1 MAAELQEQTE
11 ECFHCGL
18 PCPPQ
23 GKWRLE
29 ALGAQ
34 RSFCCPGCYE
44 VARAILSG
52 GLSEYYT
59 LRTERGS
66 GAQGAVPE
74 FLKKADLYDHPAVQE
89 GIVSAGAD
97 GDKEVSLLLEGIRC
111 AACVWLNER
120 HIADLPGVKSVKI
133 NYTTQRA
140 YVRWDDNRTHLSDIL
155 KAVGEIGY
163 VAHPYQPGAVQG
175 VFDRQRR
182 DLLHRFVIA
191 ASFGMQVMMLALAL
205 YLGPSWGMSH
215 GLYLIF
221 EWLSAALATPI
232 VTYAA
237 LPFFRGAWRDLKQG
251 RTGMDLPVA
260 LGIVIAYTVSLFD
273 LVRGRGSVYFDSVSM
288 FAAFLLL
295 SRLFEDM
302 ARARTARSA
311 QLLTHALP
319 QDAVR
324 LDAKNRE
331 ERVPVSLLTVGDR
344 LLIRSGER
352 IPADGLV
359 SDGASSVDESILTGE
374 ARPVPKS
381 VGESVIAGSVNME
394 SALVVLVQR
403 VGRETVLSTI
413 EGLLERAQRDK
424 PRLTA
429 LAERTS
435 AWFVGILLL
444 LAIATASTWA
454 FLNPAHVI
462 PATLAVLVIACPC
475 ALSLAIP
482 TALTAATGALMRR
495 GLVVTRSSALELLAR
510 AQVVVFDKT
519 GTLTEGRL
527 SLARVIPRAELAKP
541 ELLAL
546 ACALECR
553 SEHPIARAFLEAQTA
568 APVPADKTAQAVQA
582 FPGEG
587 LEGLVGGRRYRLG
600 TRRFTQALNDPVAIE
615 AEATEV
621 WLSDDD
627 GPLGV
632 FVFNDQ
638 LRPGALALLD
648 RLRRQGRRIALLSG
662 DRAATVDVWAR
673 KLGID
678 EAHGDLLPEDKL
690 SWIRKLSASGIVA
703 MIGDG
708 VNDAAALAA
717 APVAIAVGRR
727 NVLAAASADL
737 ILLSGLTG
745 LAESFRL
752 VHRMRWVVRENLAW
766 AILYNAVSLPAAAL
780 GLVPPWLAA
789 LGMSGSSLLVV
800 LNALRLLVSGQGSQE

>member
-1 MAAELQEQTE
+1 MAAEWQERAP

-18 PCPPQ
+18 PCPPED
-23 GKWRLE
+23 KWRLE
-29 ALGAQ
+29 ALGIE

-44 VARAILSG
+44 VARAILSS

-89 GIVSAGAD
+89 GIVTEGSD

-120 HIADLPGVKSVKI
+120 HIADLPGVRSVKI

-140 YVRWDDNRTHLSDIL
+140 YVRWDDTRIHLSDIL

-163 VAHPYQPGAVQG
+163 IAHPYQPGAVQA

-191 ASFGMQVMMLALAL
+191 GSFGMQVMTLALAL
-205 YLGPSWGMSH
+205 YLGPSWGMSR
-215 GLYLIF
+215 GLFLIF
-221 EWLSAALATPI
+221 EWLSAGLATPI

-237 LPFFRGAWRDLKQG
+237 IPFFRGAWRDLKQG
-251 RTGMDLPVA
+251 RTGMDLPIA
-260 LGIVIAYTVSLFD
+260 LGIGIAFTASMFD
-273 LVRGRGSVYFDSVSM
+273 LIRGQGNIYFDSVSM
-288 FAAFLLL
+288 FTTFLLL

-324 LDAKNRE
+324 LDTEGSE
-331 ERVPVSLLTVGDR
+331 ERVPVSLLAVGDR

-352 IPADGLV
+352 IPADGV
-359 SDGASSVDESILTGE
+359 ISDGASSVDESILTGE
-374 ARPVPKS
+374 ARPIPKR

-435 AWFVGILLL
+435 AWFVGVLLL
-444 LAIATASTWA
+444 LAIATATTWA
-454 FLNPAHVI
+454 FVNPAHII

-510 AQVVVFDKT
+510 ARVVVFDKT
-519 GTLTEGRL
+519 GTLTEGHL
-527 SLARVIPRAELAKP
+527 SLVRIVPRADRTEG

-546 ACALECR
+546 ACALEQR
-553 SEHPIARAFLEAQTA
+553 SEHPIAHALLAAQAA
-568 APVPADKTAQAVQA
+568 APATDTKADAVLA
-582 FPGEG
+582 LPGEG
-587 LEGLVGGRRYRLG
+587 LEGLVAGHRYRLG
-600 TRRFTQALNDPVAIE
+600 TRRFTEALSDPLQIE

-621 WLSDDD
+621 WIADEH

-632 FVFNDQ
+632 FVFNDR
-638 LRPGALALLD
+638 LRPGVQALLQ
-648 RLRRQGRRIALLSG
+648 RLRHQGRRIAVLSG
-662 DRAATVDVWAR
+662 DRAATVDSLAQT
-673 KLGID
+673 LGID
-678 EAHGDLLPEDKL
+678 EAYGDLLPEDKL
-690 SWIRKLSASGIVA
+690 AWIRKLSASGVVA
-703 MIGDG
+703 MVGDG

-800 LNALRLLVSGQGSQE
+800 LNALRLLVSGPGSQE

>member
-1 MAAELQEQTE
+1 MAAERQRRAQ

-18 PCPPQ
+18 PCPPEDQ
-23 GKWRLE
+23 WRLE
-29 ALGAQ
+29 ALGSE
-34 RSFCCPGCYE
+34 RSFCCPGCHE
-44 VARAILSG
+44 VARTILSS

-66 GAQGAVPE
+66 AAQDAVPE
-74 FLKKADLYDHPAVQE
+74 FLKKANLYDHPAVQE
-89 GIVSAGAD
+89 GIVNAGAD

-120 HIADLPGVKSVKI
+120 HIADLRGVKSVKI

-140 YVRWDDNRTHLSDIL
+140 YVCWDDARIHLSDIL
-155 KAVGEIGY
+155 KAIGEIGY
-163 VAHPYQPGAVQG
+163 IAHPYQPGAVQG

-191 ASFGMQVMMLALAL
+191 GAFGMQVMTLALAL

-215 GLYLIF
+215 GLFLIF

-237 LPFFRGAWRDLKQG
+237 VPFFRGALRDLKQG

-260 LGIVIAYTVSLFD
+260 LGIAIAFTASVFD
-273 LVRGRGSVYFDSVSM
+273 LIRGHGNVYFDSVSM
-288 FAAFLLL
+288 FTTFLLL

-319 QDAVR
+319 QEAVR
-324 LDAKNRE
+324 LGSDGSE
-331 ERVPVSLLTVGDR
+331 EPIPVSLLAVGDL

-352 IPADGLV
+352 IPADGVV

-374 ARPVPKS
+374 ARPVPKR

-435 AWFVGILLL
+435 AWFVGILLM
-444 LAIATASTWA
+444 LAIATAATWA
-454 FLNPAHVI
+454 FVNPNHII

-495 GLVVTRSSALELLAR
+495 GLVVTRGSALELLAR
-510 AQVVVFDKT
+510 AETVVFDKT

-527 SLARVIPRAELAKP
+527 SLVRIVPRADLAEG

-546 ACALECR
+546 ACALERR
-553 SEHPIARAFLEAQTA
+553 SEHPIAHALLDAQGA
-568 APVPADKTAQAVQA
+568 APAAIEKTAEAVLA
-582 FPGEG
+582 WPGEG
-587 LEGLVGGRRYRLG
+587 LEGLIAGHRYRLG
-600 TRRFTQALNDPVAIE
+600 TRRFTGALSDPLSVE

-621 WLSDDD
+621 WIADEQR
-627 GPLGV
+627 PLGV

-638 LRPGALALLD
+638 LRPGAHALLA
-648 RLRRQGRRIALLSG
+648 RLRHQGRRIALLSG
-662 DRAATVDVWAR
+662 DRTTTVESWAR
-673 KLGID
+673 TLGIE

-690 SWIRKLSASGIVA
+690 AWIRQLSASGIVA
-703 MIGDG
+703 MVGDG

-737 ILLSGLTG
+737 ILLSGLSG

-766 AILYNAVSLPAAAL
+766 AILYNVVSLPAAAF

-800 LNALRLLVSGQGSQE
+800 LNALRLLVSAQGSQE

>member
-1 MAAELQEQTE
+1 MAAELKERAN

-18 PCPPQ
+18 PCPPHD
-23 GKWRLE
+23 KWRLE
-29 ALGAQ
+29 ALGVE

-44 VARAILSG
+44 VARAILGS

-66 GAQGAVPE
+66 GVQDAVPE
-74 FLKKADLYDHPAVQE
+74 FLKKADLYDHPAIQE
-89 GIVSAGAD
+89 GLVADRAD

-140 YVRWDDNRTHLSDIL
+140 FVRWDDMRIHLSDIL

-163 VAHPYQPGAVQG
+163 IAHPYQAGVVQK

-215 GLYLIF
+215 GLFLVF

-237 LPFFRGAWRDLKQG
+237 VPFFRGAWRDLKQG

-260 LGIVIAYTVSLFD
+260 LGIAIAFTVSLFD
-273 LVRGRGSVYFDSVSM
+273 LIRGRGSVYFDSVSM

-324 LDAKNRE
+324 LDVGDSE
-331 ERVPVSLLTVGDR
+331 ERVPVSLLAVGDR

-352 IPADGLV
+352 IPADGV
-359 SDGASSVDESILTGE
+359 VTDGASSVDESILTGE
-374 ARPVPKS
+374 ARPVLKR

-429 LAERTS
+429 LAERAS
-435 AWFVGILLL
+435 AWFVGSLLVL
-444 LAIATASTWA
+444 ATATAATWA
-454 FLNPAHVI
+454 FVNPAHII

-510 AQVVVFDKT
+510 AQVIVFDKT
-519 GTLTEGRL
+519 GTLTEGCL
-527 SLARVIPRAELAKP
+527 SLARIVPRGDLRES

-546 ACALECR
+546 ACALERR
-553 SEHPIARAFLEAQTA
+553 SEHPIAQAFLAAQGVATGNEAEG
-568 APVPADKTAQAVQA
+568 VQA
-582 FPGEG
+582 SPGEG
-587 LEGLVGGRRYRLG
+587 LEGQVAGRRYRLG
-600 TRRFTQALNDPVAIE
+600 TRRFTGALGDPLTVE

-621 WLSDDD
+621 WLSDECR
-627 GPLGV
+627 PLGV
-632 FVFNDQ
+632 FVFNDR
-638 LRPGALALLD
+638 LRPGAEALLQ

-662 DRAATVDVWAR
+662 DRAVTVDALAR
-673 KLGID
+673 TLGID

-690 SWIRKLSASGIVA
+690 AWIQKLSALGVVA
-703 MIGDG
+703 MVGDG

-717 APVAIAVGRR
+717 APVAVAVGRR

-752 VHRMRWVVRENLAW
+752 VHRMRWVVRENLTW
-766 AILYNAVSLPAAAL
+766 AILYNVVALPAAAL

-800 LNALRLLVSGQGSQE
+800 LNALRLLLSGQGSQE